1 MEALKRSQPS
11 SCKATSLRHGGK
23 KNDKKMSLLVGQMKK
38 RLSRFGEIL
47 KIGRNAK
54 KQEFH
59 LPNNGEYAI
68 IKELEGASR
77 PKADCFVTARARSA
91 QNRTVRKNFLGGVR
105 RKPDGQT
112 LADSNR
118 RLAAFE
124 TNRRHDW
131 LNVCLAKGGMAKHT
145 QKWTRQ
151 NGSLGGGLF
160 SWKSWGNNHSAIDHP
175 LWMVN
180 TLF

>member
-1 MEALKRSQPS
+1 MQEK
-11 SCKATSLRHGGK
+11 HG
-23 KNDKKMSLLVGQMKK
+23 
-38 RLSRFGEIL
+38 
-47 KIGRNAK
+47 
-54 KQEFH
+54 FH

-118 RLAAFE
+118 RPAAFE
-124 TNRRHDW
+124 TNRRHDG
-131 LNVCLAKGGMAKHT
+131 LKVCLATGGMAEHT
-145 QKWTRQ
+145 QK
-151 NGSLGGGLF
+151 
-160 SWKSWGNNHSAIDHP
+160 
-175 LWMVN
+175 MN
-180 TLF
+180 TTKRLA

>member
-1 MEALKRSQPS
+1 MKRSQPS
-11 SCKATSLRHGGK
+11 ACKATSSCHGGK
-23 KNDKKMSLLVGQMKK
+23 KIDKRMSLLVGQMKK

-131 LNVCLAKGGMAKHT
+131 LKVRLAKGGRAKHT
-145 QKWTRQ
+145 QNETTKRLARRRAFFV
-151 NGSLGGGLF
+151 GKL
-160 SWKSWGNNHSAIDHP
+160 GNNHSAIDHP
-175 LWMVN
+175 LWMMN

>member
-1 MEALKRSQPS
+1 MAAKRLTGRCHFWSI
-11 SCKATSLRHGGK
+11 RG
-23 KNDKKMSLLVGQMKK
+23 KK
-38 RLSRFGEIL
+38 RLSRFA
-47 KIGRNAK
+47 KTFNIGRNEK
-54 KQEFH
+54 KQGFH

-77 PKADCFVTARARSA
+77 PKADCFVTAHARSA

-124 TNRRHDW
+124 TNRRHDG
-131 LNVCLAKGGMAKHT
+131 LKVCLATGGMAEHT

-151 NGSLGGGLF
+151 NGSLSGELF
-160 SWKSWGNNHSAIDHP
+160 SWESWEIWCVERELSI
-175 LWMVN
+175 
-180 TLF
+180 

>member
-1 MEALKRSQPS
+1 M
-11 SCKATSLRHGGK
+11 
-23 KNDKKMSLLVGQMKK
+23 
-38 RLSRFGEIL
+38 
-47 KIGRNAK
+47 
-54 KQEFH
+54 
-59 LPNNGEYAI
+59 PNNGEYAI
-68 IKELEGASR
+68 IKGLEGASR

-145 QKWTRQ
+145 QKMDTTKRLAWRRAFFRGKVGEITTVQ
-151 NGSLGGGLF
+151 
-160 SWKSWGNNHSAIDHP
+160 
-175 LWMVN
+175 
-180 TLF
+180 

>member
-23 KNDKKMSLLVGQMKK
+23 KIDKKMSLLVGQMKK
-38 RLSRFGEIL
+38 RLSRFGKIL
-47 KIGRNAK
+47 KTGRNAK

-145 QKWTRQ
+145 QNETTKWLARQ
-151 NGSLGGGLF
+151 RAFFVEKLGEYGEAVCLRDKT
-160 SWKSWGNNHSAIDHP
+160 SGNRG
-175 LWMVN
+175 
-180 TLF
+180 

>member
-1 MEALKRSQPS
+1 M
-11 SCKATSLRHGGK
+11 
-23 KNDKKMSLLVGQMKK
+23 
-38 RLSRFGEIL
+38 
-47 KIGRNAK
+47 GRNAK
-54 KQEFH
+54 KQESH

-68 IKELEGASR
+68 IKGLEGASR

>member
-1 MEALKRSQPS
+1 MEALKRSRRPR
-11 SCKATSLRHGGK
+11 ARRLLRVTAAKRLTRGCHFWSIRG
-23 KNDKKMSLLVGQMKK
+23 KK
-38 RLSRFGEIL
+38 RLSRFAKTL
-47 KIGRNAK
+47 NIGRNAK
-54 KQEFH
+54 KQGFH

-77 PKADCFVTARARSA
+77 PKADCFVTARARNA

-124 TNRRHDW
+124 TNRRHDG
-131 LNVCLAKGGMAKHT
+131 LKVCLAKGGMAKHT

-151 NGSLGGGLF
+151 NGSLDGGLF
-160 SWKSWGNNHSAIDHP
+160 SWGSWREGVYYKISVE
-175 LWMVN
+175 LELMK
-180 TLF
+180 

>member
-1 MEALKRSQPS
+1 M
-11 SCKATSLRHGGK
+11 
-23 KNDKKMSLLVGQMKK
+23 
-38 RLSRFGEIL
+38 
-47 KIGRNAK
+47 
-54 KQEFH
+54 
-59 LPNNGEYAI
+59 PNNGEYAI

-124 TNRRHDW
+124 TNRRHDG
-131 LNVCLAKGGMAKHT
+131 LKVCLAKGGMAEHT

-151 NGSLGGGLF
+151 KRLAWRRAFFVGKLGNMGKQCVYVIKPVTTGDDEL
-160 SWKSWGNNHSAIDHP
+160 II
-175 LWMVN
+175 
-180 TLF
+180 

>member
-1 MEALKRSQPS
+1 M
-11 SCKATSLRHGGK
+11 
-23 KNDKKMSLLVGQMKK
+23 
-38 RLSRFGEIL
+38 
-47 KIGRNAK
+47 GRNAK

-145 QKWTRQ
+145 QNETTKRLARQ
-151 NGSLGGGLF
+151 RAFFVEKLGEYGEAVCLRDKT
-160 SWKSWGNNHSAIDHP
+160 SGNRG
-175 LWMVN
+175 
-180 TLF
+180 

>member
-1 MEALKRSQPS
+1 MAAKRLTGRCHFWSI
-11 SCKATSLRHGGK
+11 RG
-23 KNDKKMSLLVGQMKK
+23 KK
-38 RLSRFGEIL
+38 RLSRFA
-47 KIGRNAK
+47 KTFNIGRNAK
-54 KQEFH
+54 KQGFH

-68 IKELEGASR
+68 IKELEDASR

-124 TNRRHDW
+124 TNRRHDG
-131 LNVCLAKGGMAKHT
+131 LKVCLATGGMAEHT

-151 NGSLGGGLF
+151 NGSLSGELF
-160 SWKSWGNNHSAIDHP
+160 SWESWEIWCVERELSI
-175 LWMVN
+175 
-180 TLF
+180 